1 MGPCYMLS
9 QGGRFRTPPG
19 ASRTPPDFFGPLRG
33 ATVIH
38 PCSTVAN
45 TGESTPGDA
54 CSGVRLVVFGNTG
67 GPRSGPPVFFGPLRG
82 AFWAPAAR
90 PTWSLGTFCSGFPAP
105 APPNPDLT
113 NLLDPPNLHTGFYLY
128 LSAYEVLAA
137 GELAPG
143 LAAGEL
149 APGLAAGQLAP
160 GLAAGELAPGL
171 AAGELAPGRAAG
183 KLAPGLA
190 AGKLA
195 PDALRIPSG

>member
-1 MGPCYMLS
+1 MASVWSFLETQGARGAGPLCFSGPC
-9 QGGRFRTPPG
+9 G
-19 ASRTPPDFFGPLRG
+19 
-33 ATVIH
+33 
-38 PCSTVAN
+38 
-45 TGESTPGDA
+45 
-54 CSGVRLVVFGNTG
+54 
-67 GPRSGPPVFFGPLRG
+67 G

-105 APPNPDLT
+105 APPDPDRT

-160 GLAAGELAPGL
+160 GLAAG
-171 AAGELAPGRAAG
+171 

>member
-1 MGPCYMLS
+1 MIARCNRIGVLRESVDRNWKPTEGVPRMGPCYMLS

-128 LSAYEVLAA
+128 LWAYEVHSR
-137 GELAPG
+137 P
-143 LAAGEL
+143 
-149 APGLAAGQLAP
+149 
-160 GLAAGELAPGL
+160 
-171 AAGELAPGRAAG
+171 AG
-183 KLAPGLA
+183 KWPLAGRQGSGLWPG
-190 AGKLA
+190 GREVG
-195 PDALRIPSG
+195 P

>member
-1 MGPCYMLS
+1 M
-9 QGGRFRTPPG
+9 
-19 ASRTPPDFFGPLRG
+19 ASVWL
-33 ATVIH
+33 
-38 PCSTVAN
+38 
-45 TGESTPGDA
+45 
-54 CSGVRLVVFGNTG
+54 
-67 GPRSGPPVFFGPLRG
+67 FFGPLRG

-160 GLAAGELAPGL
+160 GLAAGKLG
-171 AAGELAPGRAAG
+171 GREVG
-183 KLAPGLA
+183 RPQDSPRVGSEIR
-190 AGKLA
+190 GSSSEF
-195 PDALRIPSG
+195 R